1 MLKYFY
7 GFETHDNVNV
17 LTYSKIKETTK
28 FITQSRNRC
37 NKQHWDN
44 VILIFVNL
52 HRYLYDID

>member
-7 GFETHDNVNV
+7 GFETHDNVND

-37 NKQHWDN
+37 NKQH
-44 VILIFVNL
+44 
-52 HRYLYDID
+52 